1 MATKKRKSSD
11 IMETPATAIPVP
23 VRAVEAAAGLTL
35 GFRQDHISCEE
46 GGIQSGAGCGSPW
59 IPMNWKGKQAVVHA
73 GELLAAWV
81 ETFSPEDAAN
91 IRASIPG
98 ATGGMSVT
106 SFTEE
111 PAEAAKG

>member
-1 MATKKRKSSD
+1 MAQKRRKSSD
-11 IMETPATAIPVP
+11 IMEQVPTALAVP
-23 VRAVEAAAGLTL
+23 VRALEGAQGLTL

-46 GGIQSGAGCGSPW
+46 GGIQSGAGCGNPW
-59 IPMNWKGKQAVVHA
+59 IPMNWKGRQAVVHA

-106 SFTEE
+106 AVTEE
-111 PAEAAKG
+111 PAEKAG